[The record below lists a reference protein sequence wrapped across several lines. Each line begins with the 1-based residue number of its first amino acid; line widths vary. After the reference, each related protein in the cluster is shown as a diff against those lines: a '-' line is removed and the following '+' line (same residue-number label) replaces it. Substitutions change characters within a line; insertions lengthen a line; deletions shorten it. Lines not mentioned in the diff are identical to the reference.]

1 MGPSDLEYVGLRLVR
16 RFLFRPGL
24 LRLFE
29 PFLPY
34 YRVSV
39 NEDTPDS
46 IVERYA
52 RHCRTRGIDLA
63 GRTVLEIGVGATNGT
78 GYELAARGVK
88 SWCGFEPHAA
98 YQRKLDQAILEK
110 AQHRLLSETWR
121 AAVRR
126 VAALSEVP
134 DGSIDLVLSHSVLEH
149 VSDPH
154 LLFRTIAPK
163 LAEKAEMI
171 HIVDYRDHFFKYPHH
186 FLLFGN
192 RTWRRFLDPGD
203 LPRHRFSDHAD
214 SLRNIGCSVDLFE
227 NTVDEAGFGRIRNR
241 IHAEFRR
248 YPQRDLAMTGAVIYA
263 RKEQP

>member
-134 DGSIDLVLSHSVLEH
+134 DAIKSEAKTIGELVSACDCQNTKPVCVCEKKQKSRLKFGPACDKKHHTQMCLSLEK
-149 VSDPH
+149 
-154 LLFRTIAPK
+154 F
-163 LAEKAEMI
+163 
-171 HIVDYRDHFFKYPHH
+171 
-186 FLLFGN
+186 
-192 RTWRRFLDPGD
+192 
-203 LPRHRFSDHAD
+203 
-214 SLRNIGCSVDLFE
+214 
-227 NTVDEAGFGRIRNR
+227 
-241 IHAEFRR
+241 
-248 YPQRDLAMTGAVIYA
+248 A
-263 RKEQP
+263 RPP